1 MTASIHELVD
11 RWEAK
16 RAEWARLHAQ
26 VDGAAL
32 AGEVLRDLAE
42 LEEAEPV
49 LSLAEAARRTGY
61 SPDHLSRLVREGALP
76 NHGRKGAPRVKL
88 SECPAKPA
96 LRKVPGYPY
105 NPTAD
110 ARPLGIRR

>member
-1 MTASIHELVD
+1 MSASIRELVD

-16 RAEWARLHAQ
+16 KAEWARLRAQ

-32 AGEVLRDLAE
+32 ADEVLHDLAS

-49 LSLAEAARRTGY
+49 LSLAEAAKRTGY
-61 SPDHLSRLVREGALP
+61 SPDHLSRLVRDGALA
-76 NHGRKGAPRVKL
+76 NYGRKGAPRVKL

-96 LRKVPGYPY
+96 LRKSYAPAY
-105 NPTAD
+105 NATAD
-110 ARPLGIRR
+110 ARALGTRR